1 MKTIEQVVEDYLEKI
16 EETAPKYAKAKAETY
31 QLTEFK
37 KTQRSLLYATAVGK
51 TVADKE
57 NWVSIQPQVAK
68 TIEGVAVA
76 IENEERLRWEL
87 KSLELRI
94 EVWRTEQ
101 ANRRFNNNL
110 I

>member
-1 MKTIEQVVEDYLEKI
+1 MKTMNQMVEEYLEKI
-16 EETAPKYAKAKAETY
+16 EEIAPQYAKAKAETY

-37 KTQRSLLYATAVGK
+37 KTQRSMLFGKAVGK

-57 NWVSIQPQVAK
+57 NWVSIQPEVTK

-87 KSLELRI
+87 KQLELRI

-101 ANRRFNNNL
+101 ANRRLHNNL
-110 I
+110 L